1 MTPDVKCSDDS
12 DEESRPCSENA
23 TCAEGGVTHC
33 RMYERYP
40 DALAEADDGCCVPGC
55 FLDVDGVN
63 VK

>member
-1 MTPDVKCSDDS
+1 MNV
-12 DEESRPCSENA
+12 DEDRPCSVDA

-40 DALAEADDGCCVPGC
+40 DALDDADDGCCVPGC
-55 FLDVDGVN
+55 VLDVDGVN